1 MIVCKFNRFF
11 NTQKF
16 FSQYI
21 SQASYFLFLRKLYI
35 LNLVIDIGNT
45 SFKIGVFNLNELI
58 YTDKINFNFFE
69 KINNL
74 VKDFPISKTILSNV
88 RSENDDIFKIIKKF
102 KPLILDAKTP
112 MPIKLNYNTPETLG
126 SDRIASVVAAASL
139 YKGKNIAIF
148 DVGTCITIDVV
159 NNKNEYLGG
168 RISPGLKMRFMSLN
182 NYTEALPLCN
192 IVNDDK
198 FLGKSTISSIISG
211 VQKGV
216 ISEVKDF
223 ICEFRKENKDNLV
236 IFTGGDCFFFEKKLK
251 SSIFANP
258 NLVLIGLNEI
268 LKFNE

>member
-16 FSQYI
+16 FSQFI

-58 YTDKINFNFFE
+58 YTDKINSNFFE
-69 KINNL
+69 KINNI

-139 YKGKNIAIF
+139 YKGKKIAIF

-182 NYTEALPLCN
+182 NYTEALPICN

-223 ICEFRKENKDNLV
+223 IYEFRKENKDNLV